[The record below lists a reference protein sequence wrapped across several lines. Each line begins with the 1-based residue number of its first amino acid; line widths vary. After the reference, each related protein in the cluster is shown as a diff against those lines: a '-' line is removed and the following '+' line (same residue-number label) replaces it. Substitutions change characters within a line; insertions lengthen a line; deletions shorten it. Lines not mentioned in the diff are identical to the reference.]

1 MGFLNDL
8 LELNDDGG
16 CDNLKKINHKR
27 ALFSIVLK
35 ISAAL
40 FTCSAPQHCR
50 NVSQVCCLCLNIA
63 LKWWFF
69 FLQKPFLTHPNSNHV
84 LFIVNMQSNK
94 QFKGLSFINQRGAG
108 PHCKVPR

>member
-1 MGFLNDL
+1 MGLLNDL

-40 FTCSAPQHCR
+40 FTFR
-50 NVSQVCCLCLNIA
+50 L
-63 LKWWFF
+63 
-69 FLQKPFLTHPNSNHV
+69 
-84 LFIVNMQSNK
+84 
-94 QFKGLSFINQRGAG
+94 LSTVEMFHRFVAY
-108 PHCKVPR
+108 V